1 MKKPIKRFVVIFQLL
16 VLVTLFF
23 STCKKDDSNDPDPI
37 APSGPTLKTTVTGK
51 VTDINGNILSGVL
64 VDLGDI
70 TTVTD
75 NRGYFL
81 FVDTD
86 VPKERCVLVA
96 SKSGY
101 FNCVS
106 GKKTQDGDAN
116 YINLVMQQ
124 LPAVVNIPG
133 TSGGVV
139 NIAGGATITFP
150 VDAFVDQNGT
160 AYTGQVKVYARHISP
175 AADNFEAIVPGG
187 DLLGINTLG
196 DEQSLYS
203 LGMIETKLY
212 DNTGLNEVKLA
223 TGKTAALKFP
233 IHASQTSVALST
245 IPMWHLDEETAT
257 WEEEGLG
264 TKSGNF
270 YIANVSHF
278 STWNCDYPGERT
290 DIEGKVVDC
299 QNNVMANIVVT
310 INGFMNVTTDN
321 TGSFSTWVPV
331 GYLIQCQ
338 VLQSNNPFIAANS
351 PIQSVTAVAGQ
362 INVIPTLAVPCATR
376 ISGTVKNCDGT
387 TSSPGFIYA
396 TWNGGTYMQYTDNG
410 SYQIYVLENTAVNIH
425 ASTSSAGGSTSAIS
439 GAQGTTISAPEIL
452 LCNAI
457 TIGQNKFT
465 INNNGGG
472 STTYSLTNIV
482 SQTNFIDVQNNGS
495 AYEQFAVSMQATA
508 NPGNYPCYVSIVL
521 ADQTDGY
528 FSVQGSPSINSV
540 HIEMDS
546 LWTYASGSPLNTT
559 GNKVIFTDFGC
570 PGGVTSGTFEFDCAT
585 GSVTGGEF
593 SVIRNN

>member
-23 STCKKDDSNDPDPI
+23 SSCKKDDSNEPDPI
-37 APSGPTLKTTVTGK
+37 IPSGPTLKTAVTGK
-51 VTDINGNILSGVL
+51 VTDINGNILSAVT
-64 VDLGDI
+64 VKLGSI

-75 NRGYFL
+75 ARGYFL
-81 FVDTD
+81 FVDAD

-139 NIAGGATITFP
+139 NITGGATITFP

-160 AYTGQVKVYARHISP
+160 AYTGQVKVFARHISP
-175 AADNFEAIVPGG
+175 GANNFEAIIPGG
-187 DLLGINTLG
+187 DLLAINALG

-203 LGMIETKLY
+203 LGMIEAKLY
-212 DNTGLNEVKLA
+212 DNTGLNEIKLA
-223 TGKTAALKFP
+223 PGKTAALKFP
-233 IHASQTSVALST
+233 IHASQNAVALST
-245 IPMWHLDEETAT
+245 VPMWHLDEETGI
-257 WEEEGLG
+257 WQEEGTG
-264 TKSGNF
+264 TKTGNF

-299 QNNVMANIVVT
+299 QNNPIANVTVT

-331 GYLIQCQ
+331 GYLIECQ
-338 VLQSNNPFIAANS
+338 VLQMFNPFLSANS

-362 INVIPTLAVPCATR
+362 VNVIPTLIVPCATR
-376 ISGTVKNCDGT
+376 ISGTVKNCAGT
-387 TSSPGFIYA
+387 AASPGFIYA
-396 TWNGGTYMQYTDNG
+396 TWNGGTNMRYTNDG
-410 SYQIYVLENTAVNIH
+410 SYEIYVFENTAVNIL
-425 ASTSSAGGSTSAIS
+425 ATSSAASGSNTVIT
-439 GAQGTTISAPEIL
+439 GAQDTNTTAPAIL
-452 LCNAI
+452 LCNAV
-457 TIGQNKFT
+457 TLGQNKFT
-465 INNNGGG
+465 INNNGGA
-472 STTYSLTNIV
+472 STTYTMTNIT
-482 SQTNFIDVQNNGS
+482 SITDFSDSSGNGS
-495 AYEQFAVSMQATA
+495 YDQFNITINGTA
-508 NPGNYPCYVSIVL
+508 NPGNYDC
-521 ADQTDGY
+521 
-528 FSVQGSPSINSV
+528 SINISLSHQINEYFPLQQLGSNTV
-540 HIEMDS
+540 VITMDS
-546 LWTYASGSPLNTT
+546 MWVYGSGTPLNTT
-559 GNKVIFTDFGC
+559 ANKLIFTDYGV
-570 PGGVTSGTFEFDCAT
+570 PGGTTSGRFDYDCST
-585 GSVTGGEF
+585 GSVTSGEF